1 MDVSDI
7 IILYTALAAV
17 LAPAVVLAFV
27 WRYGL
32 RRTLSG
38 LPERLGMGAGPGG
51 RMFAGGWLWIHAASV
66 GEVKAAEA
74 LLRAVPD
81 RFPGVGRLLTT
92 TTVTGKELAEKNGL
106 AECVR
111 LAPADLPWC
120 VGRLLD
126 RWRPRAAVLVET
138 ELWPNWIRGL
148 DRRGV
153 PTVVVNGRVSDRSYP
168 RYLALRRFWAPLLVR
183 LDRVGAQSHGH
194 ADRFLKLGV
203 DPSRVVV
210 TGNLKFDVPLPDSSR
225 RSAVKS
231 SFGFSPTDVV
241 WACGS
246 THAGEEEV
254 LSDVLLRLRA
264 SGLGLK
270 MIMAPRHVERAL
282 PVARMLAAKGLSV
295 RLRSL
300 RVSAEG
306 PEAAVLILD
315 TMGELSE
322 AYGAAAFAFVG
333 GSLIPRGGQNPLE
346 PARWAIPVLF
356 GPHMENFREMAERF
370 LAEGA
375 AVQISDGAVLEKEA
389 SSLLKNASRASA
401 LGEAA
406 RRVAESQRGAV
417 EKSLALVAEALGR
430 ASRSRA

>member
-1 MDVSDI
+1 
-7 IILYTALAAV
+7 
-17 LAPAVVLAFV
+17 
-27 WRYGL
+27 
-32 RRTLSG
+32 
-38 LPERLGMGAGPGG
+38 
-51 RMFAGGWLWIHAASV
+51 
-66 GEVKAAEA
+66 
-74 LLRAVPD
+74 
-81 RFPGVGRLLTT
+81 
-92 TTVTGKELAEKNGL
+92 
-106 AECVR
+106 
-111 LAPADLPWC
+111 
-120 VGRLLD
+120 
-126 RWRPRAAVLVET
+126 
-138 ELWPNWIRGL
+138 
-148 DRRGV
+148 
-153 PTVVVNGRVSDRSYP
+153 
-168 RYLALRRFWAPLLVR
+168 
-183 LDRVGAQSHGH
+183 
-194 ADRFLKLGV
+194 
-203 DPSRVVV
+203 
-210 TGNLKFDVPLPDSSR
+210 
-225 RSAVKS
+225 
-231 SFGFSPTDVV
+231 
-241 WACGS
+241 
-246 THAGEEEV
+246 
-254 LSDVLLRLRA
+254 
-264 SGLGLK
+264 
-270 MIMAPRHVERAL
+270 
-282 PVARMLAAKGLSV
+282 MLAAKGLSV